1 MAADWG
7 ATDAGRVPLF
17 DRLIDEER
25 QISHEPTPYRTL
37 DREGV
42 RSSIRRELERL
53 LATRCPV
60 SGDVALSRP
69 RTILDYGLPDLDWGA
84 RNLVMEQKPRLM
96 RLIRE
101 TIQAFEPRLTNVYV
115 EILDPAT
122 MPVKPVE
129 RGGKPISTV
138 GHLFISLS
146 ASMLI
151 DNVNEPISFTL
162 AVGAGGGTGN
172 DGR

>member
-25 QISHEPTPYRTL
+25 HISHEPTPFRTF
-37 DREGV
+37 DRQGV
-42 RSSIRRELERL
+42 RDSIRRELERL

-60 SGDVALSRP
+60 PGDVALSRR
-69 RTILDYGLPDLDWGA
+69 RTILDFGLPDLDWGA
-84 RNLVMEQKPRLM
+84 RHLVLEQKPRLM
-96 RLIRE
+96 RLLRE
-101 TIQAFEPRLTNVYV
+101 TIQAFEPRLANVYV

-129 RGGKPISTV
+129 RGGKPITTV
-138 GHLFISLS
+138 GHLFITVS
-146 ASMLI
+146 ATMLI
-151 DNVNEPISFTL
+151 DKINEPISFTL
-162 AVGAGGGTGN
+162 PLGGGTGG
-172 DGR
+172 DGS